1 VITDLAFFRATMPE
15 SSALATGADDALKDL
30 DNTWFLRGQPE
41 DVRAAWFERI
51 RILRLVDRLA
61 ENERV
66 EPEAGRFSLL
76 LDAWYTYGIDGKVDT
91 SVPYGAEINEVL
103 RLWVSGSERDA
114 FRQAWSFGE
123 YADAVGD
130 YGLARMAVEDMKEHK
145 AMLGCISG
153 AMFQLFPFVRDEHRR
168 AIWHF
173 GILDGFYNNLRD
185 LAEDSAA
192 GLCHFPVDVL
202 ERHGLTRDD
211 VLTGRCI
218 GTAGWERMM
227 RFWLDDY
234 LPTLRNAAQPFI
246 EATGLHPSLEAMREW
261 CLHRYRRTESV
272 FREVGHDYRAFSV
285 LYWSRVRLELAER
298 SEAA

>member
-1 VITDLAFFRATMPE
+1 VSADLAFFRATMPE

-30 DNTWFLRGQPE
+30 DNTWFLRGQPD

-61 ENERV
+61 EAERTDPSHRCFSV
-66 EPEAGRFSLL
+66 FVDTWYHYQINGSAYGHIADVVRLWLSGSGDEPWRNACALTS
-76 LDAWYTYGIDGKVDT
+76 YIDGVGAYSLAARAVDDADDHDEMLA
-91 SVPYGAEINEVL
+91 S
-103 RLWVSGSERDA
+103 VSGSM
-114 FRQAWSFGE
+114 FRLLPFLRS
-123 YADAVGD
+123 
-130 YGLARMAVEDMKEHK
+130 EDRIKVHT
-145 AMLGCISG
+145 
-153 AMFQLFPFVRDEHRR
+153 
-168 AIWHF
+168 F

-192 GLCHFPVDVL
+192 GLCYFPADVL

-218 GTAGWERMM
+218 GMAGWEAMM

-234 LPTLRNAAQPFI
+234 LPTLRSAATPFI
-246 EATGLHPSLEAMREW
+246 EATGLHPSLEALREW